1 MCAELIYEKQRESM
15 ELIEA
20 HNLQRHFQRC
30 VTLSAKIRMAAVT
43 RVDGEDCA
51 GRMFELIKEHL
62 SVI

>member
-1 MCAELIYEKQRESM
+1 MRNTYRR

-51 GRMFELIKEHL
+51 GRMYELIKEQL

>member
-1 MCAELIYEKQRESM
+1 M

-20 HNLQRHFQRC
+20 HSLQRHFQRC

-51 GRMFELIKEHL
+51 GKMFELIMEHL
-62 SVI
+62 SGI

>member
-1 MCAELIYEKQRESM
+1 M

-20 HNLQRHFQRC
+20 HSLQRHFQRC

-51 GRMFELIKEHL
+51 GKIFELIMEHL
-62 SVI
+62 SGI